1 MRCLDT
7 DLGQHHTTSPHI
19 APHIVLVLGSNISL
33 HPMKIMQKMGSW
45 QNDHHADNERC
56 PMAPRIHDLRPV
68 PFLRTIDLER
78 REGDATEGGRILGT
92 IDTCRFVLS
101 GG

>member
-1 MRCLDT
+1 MPRYGLR
-7 DLGQHHTTSPHI
+7 TTSYNI
-19 APHIVLVLGSNISL
+19 ASHRTSHCPSTWKHISL
-33 HPMKIMQKMGSW
+33 HPMKIIMQKMGSW
-45 QNDHHADNERC
+45 QNDHADNERC

-68 PFLRTIDLER
+68 LFLRTIDLER

-92 IDTCRFVLS
+92 IDTCRFVLA